1 VAAMGRRFGVRAI
14 LQIVLTGMTLVTAC
28 LAFVWA
34 FYFEQFMDEMLKN
47 YKGEPATTFLPCLR
61 STLDACENSVQD
73 ECYTY
78 CCPRGYFCARSPIV
92 GLYCQDG
99 SNECQTFNWCRD
111 FADIPGTCPTVVC
124 KTHQTVL
131 RVTAWSFILA
141 AIGIVLDLVDIISI
155 FTLPDAV
162 VFKSGVN
169 IFSCLVKFIAFTAII
184 GAGTWGFLAEL
195 IAAECFNSDG
205 MSLVG
210 SAAGAYLLYC
220 TLQSVSAILS
230 LCLAP
235 LSAYYGGKLQGVPY
249 VK

>member
-1 VAAMGRRFGVRAI
+1 MGRRFGVRAI

-99 SNECQTFNWCRD
+99 SNECKTFNWCRD

-141 AIGIVLDLVDIISI
+141 AIGIVLDLVLQLGRHVISWLCRWSVLAVLHSAKCERHPI
-155 FTLPDAV
+155 PLPCAALCV
-162 VFKSGVN
+162 LWRQASGR
-169 IFSCLVKFIAFTAII
+169 
-184 GAGTWGFLAEL
+184 
-195 IAAECFNSDG
+195 
-205 MSLVG
+205 
-210 SAAGAYLLYC
+210 
-220 TLQSVSAILS
+220 S
-230 LCLAP
+230 LC
-235 LSAYYGGKLQGVPY
+235 
-249 VK
+249 

>member
-1 VAAMGRRFGVRAI
+1 
-14 LQIVLTGMTLVTAC
+14 MTLVTAC

-141 AIGIVLDLVDIISI
+141 AIGIVLDLVLQLGRHVI
-155 FTLPDAV
+155 
-162 VFKSGVN
+162 
-169 IFSCLVKFIAFTAII
+169 
-184 GAGTWGFLAEL
+184 
-195 IAAECFNSDG
+195 
-205 MSLVG
+205 VG

-235 LSAYYGGKLQGVPY
+235 LSAYYGGKLQGIPY